1 MHAPPLTLSPAQLDA
16 LAAWA
21 QLTLYRVRAERATAR
36 KKPAPGPSQPA
47 HTCARPR
54 SYHPGRPGHHREP
67 TGLG

>member
-36 KKPAPGPSQPA
+36 KKPTPGRASRPTPGHDRAPAVQDDPGATESQP
-47 HTCARPR
+47 
-54 SYHPGRPGHHREP
+54 G
-67 TGLG
+67 